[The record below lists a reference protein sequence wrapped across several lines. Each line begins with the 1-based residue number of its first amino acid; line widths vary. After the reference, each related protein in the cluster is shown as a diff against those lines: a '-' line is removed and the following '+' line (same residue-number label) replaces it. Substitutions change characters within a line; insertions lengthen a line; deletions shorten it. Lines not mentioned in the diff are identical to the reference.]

1 MKHRWIVGLVMAL
14 AVALAACAPPGQGGQ
29 ESSAPSEAPSSAD
42 AASAPPEESS
52 APSAAPSEATA
63 PAPSYDYDY

>member
-1 MKHRWIVGLVMAL
+1 MKHRWFGGLVLAL

-29 ESSAPSEAPSSAD
+29 ESSAPSQVPSSAD
-42 AASAPPEESS
+42 PESAPPAE
-52 APSAAPSEATA
+52 SAAPSEDTGA